1 MVEVTCNIRFRATE
15 LSEEA
20 KRVRSPRFLQPDSL
34 VRPYIKDEAEGN
46 KILMVR
52 ILFF

>member
-1 MVEVTCNIRFRATE
+1 MIKITCNIRFRATE
-15 LSEEA
+15 LSEET

-46 KILMVR
+46 KILTVR
-52 ILFF
+52 VLFF

>member
-1 MVEVTCNIRFRATE
+1 MERLLHNICFRATE

-34 VRPYIKDEAEGN
+34 VRPYVKDEAEGN
-46 KILMVR
+46 KVLMAK